1 MCLEEEAMTADRCL
15 VLTSHRRIIAMQ
27 PSLLVSEF
35 SKGVHVALL
44 PLTHTLSSRGSVSY
58 RSTVSEVGMTFRL
71 HLDVSYLA
79 PAYRAVMHGPG
90 TCRAGSDGEPA

>member
-1 MCLEEEAMTADRCL
+1 
-15 VLTSHRRIIAMQ
+15 MQ

-44 PLTHTLSSRGSVSY
+44 PLTHTLSLRGSVSY
-58 RSTVSEVGMTFRL
+58 RSMVSEVGVTSRL
-71 HLDVSYLA
+71 HLDVFYLA
-79 PAYRAVMHGPG
+79 PAYRAAVMHSPG

>member
-1 MCLEEEAMTADRCL
+1 MAADRCL
-15 VLTSHRRIIAMQ
+15 ILQATEGRIIAMQ

-44 PLTHTLSSRGSVSY
+44 PLTRKLSSRGSVSY
-58 RSTVSEVGMTFRL
+58 RSTVSEVGVMSRL

-79 PAYRAVMHGPG
+79 PA
-90 TCRAGSDGEPA
+90 